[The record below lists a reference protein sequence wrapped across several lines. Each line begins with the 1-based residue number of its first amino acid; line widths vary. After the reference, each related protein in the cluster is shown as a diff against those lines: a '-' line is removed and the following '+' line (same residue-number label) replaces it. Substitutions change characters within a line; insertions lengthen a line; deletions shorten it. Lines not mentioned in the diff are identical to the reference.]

1 MADRHSPR
9 WRARSGS
16 GRGSGRS
23 DCGLRR
29 RIDVAGSPPE
39 PTRQCIGCRSRAPRS
54 SLVRLVADASA
65 PGGCRVDRGRNQ
77 PGRGAHIH
85 PREECV
91 DEAAK
96 RRALPRALRALPGS
110 SVDISQ
116 VRAEILGTRL

>member
-1 MADRHSPR
+1 M
-9 WRARSGS
+9 
-16 GRGSGRS
+16 
-23 DCGLRR
+23 
-29 RIDVAGSPPE
+29 
-39 PTRQCIGCRSRAPRS
+39 
-54 SLVRLVADASA
+54 
-65 PGGCRVDRGRNQ
+65 DRGRNQ

>member
-1 MADRHSPR
+1 M
-9 WRARSGS
+9 
-16 GRGSGRS
+16 
-23 DCGLRR
+23 
-29 RIDVAGSPPE
+29 AGSPPE

-54 SLVRLVADASA
+54 ALVRLVADEGA
-65 PGGCRVDRGRNQ
+65 PGGCRVDPGRNQ

>member
-9 WRARSGS
+9 RWPRSGS

-23 DCGLRR
+23 SCGLRG

-39 PTRQCIGCRSRAPRS
+39 PSRQCIGCRSRAPRS
-54 SLVRLVADASA
+54 SLVRLVADDGA
-65 PGGCRVDRGRNQ
+65 PGGCRVDSGRNQ

-85 PREECV
+85 PREECIE
-91 DEAAK
+91 EATK

-110 SVDISQ
+110 SVDISK
-116 VRAEILGTRL
+116 VHAEILGTRL